1 MTNTTGNLGIELG
14 TTLQLQFVGLRES
27 AKTTLVGMER
37 NSYLIARSPQ
47 ISGIWTKLH
56 KENHVIVRYLYE
68 GMVYGFKCTL
78 LGIIDE
84 PFRLM
89 LLSYPEH
96 IETVNLRKQERV
108 SCFLPAKLINNNI
121 DYAGVILDISAGGC
135 NFFFDLSDHEGLPDI
150 KVGDDVKFSLHI
162 GGSSGVTTVQA
173 TVRNLRSGGD
183 KITIGAQF
191 LNVDIETLSNLE
203 TYINIVTRS
212 KTYR

>member
-1 MTNTTGNLGIELG
+1 MTNKTGNLGIEFG
-14 TTLQLQFVGLRES
+14 TTLQLQFVGLKET

-47 ISGIWTKLH
+47 ISGIRTKLH
-56 KENHVIVRYLYE
+56 KENHVTVRYLYE
-68 GMVYGFKCTL
+68 GKVYGFKCTL
-78 LGIIDE
+78 LGVIDE

-89 LLSYPEH
+89 LLSYPER

-108 SCFLPAKLINNNI
+108 SCFLPAKLIKDNL

-135 NFFFDLSDHEGLPDI
+135 NFFFDLSGHEGLPDV
-150 KVGDDVKFSLHI
+150 KVGDEVKFSLHI
-162 GGSSGVTTVQA
+162 GGSSGIKTVQA

-183 KITIGAQF
+183 RMTMGAQF
-191 LNVDIETLSNLE
+191 QNVDIETLDNLE
-203 TYINIVTRS
+203 TYINTVTRS

>member
-14 TTLQLQFVGLRES
+14 TTLQLQFVGLKES

-78 LGIIDE
+78 LGVIDE

-108 SCFLPAKLINNNI
+108 SCFLPAKLIK
-121 DYAGVILDISAGGC
+121 DSLDCAGVILDISAGGC
-135 NFFFDLSDHEGLPDI
+135 NFFFDLSDREGLPDI
-150 KVGDDVKFSLHI
+150 KVGDEVKFFLHI
-162 GGSSGVTTVQA
+162 GGSSGIKTVQA
-173 TVRNLRSGGD
+173 TVRNLRSSGD
-183 KITIGAQF
+183 RMTIGAQF
-191 LNVDIETLSNLE
+191 QNVDIETFGNLE
-203 TYINIVTRS
+203 TYISTVTRS
-212 KTYR
+212 KIYQ